1 MMKISSDELQA
12 SYAFCRRLSRRSG
25 SNFYL
30 GFLLLP
36 REKRSAMHALYAFM
50 RHTDDL
56 VDAAPVSL
64 GNDLYLCESVDQRR
78 ENLSRWRDLLEN
90 SLAGKASFSNLSHTS
105 MEPAT
110 DAESTGKFVLPA
122 LVDTVQ
128 KYRIPAECL
137 YSVLDGVEMDLD
149 PGRYETFEKLQLY
162 CRRVASAVG
171 LACIYIWGF
180 SGQETPEGD
189 CAVELAR
196 QAGIALQ
203 LTNILRDLKA
213 DAALDRVYLPLE
225 DLRNCGY
232 SVEELKKGVVNEAF
246 YRVMEMEI
254 NRARQLYQQGWKL
267 FDFLDRDG
275 RRIFGLMMSVYRS
288 LLEKITRR
296 PGQVFSRPVRL
307 GKLEQIIHF
316 ISWTLIPSIMAD
328 KCSRSDKR

>member
-90 SLAGKASFSNLSHTS
+90 SLAGKASFSDLSHIS

-128 KYRIPAECL
+128 KYRIPAEYL

-162 CRRVASAVG
+162 CQRVASAVG

-180 SGQETPEGD
+180 RGQETPEGE
-189 CAVELAR
+189 A
-196 QAGIALQ
+196 ALSLHGRRESPCNLQ
-203 LTNILRDLKA
+203 ISSAISRPTPP
-213 DAALDRVYLPLE
+213 LDRVYLPLE

-246 YRVMEMEI
+246 YRLMEMEI
-254 NRARQLYQQGWKL
+254 NRARQFYQQGWQT
-267 FDFLDRDG
+267 F
-275 RRIFGLMMSVYRS
+275 
-288 LLEKITRR
+288 
-296 PGQVFSRPVRL
+296 
-307 GKLEQIIHF
+307 
-316 ISWTLIPSIMAD
+316 
-328 KCSRSDKR
+328 